1 MVRGREWDMFSDKN
15 VVLLGKIMPTE
26 FKDAKAAHLAVCQ
39 TLGFVGLTKTVALT
53 KKLTLKHSPFT
64 AATVVLAER

>member
-1 MVRGREWDMFSDKN
+1 MDFREMI
-15 VVLLGKIMPTE
+15 LLGKITATE
-26 FKDAKAAHLAVCQ
+26 FKDAKAAHLAVSQ
-39 TLGFVGLTKTVALT
+39 TLGFVGLTKIVALT